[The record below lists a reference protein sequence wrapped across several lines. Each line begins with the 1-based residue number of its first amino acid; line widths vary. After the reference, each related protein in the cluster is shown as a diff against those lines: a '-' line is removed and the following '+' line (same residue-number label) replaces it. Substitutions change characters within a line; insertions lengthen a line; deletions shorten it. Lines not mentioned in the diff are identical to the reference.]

1 MSPITI
7 GMQRNFTFDVIP
19 KPRINPATI
28 GNWMEQNIKPIEN
41 KEYECGIVQNRFSL
55 ARV

>member
-1 MSPITI
+1 
-7 GMQRNFTFDVIP
+7 MQINLTFDVIQ

-28 GNWMEQNIKPIEN
+28 GNWIEQNIKPIEN
-41 KEYECGIVQNRFSL
+41 KDYECGIVQNRFSL